1 MLSSKWVQ
9 YRLNRYFQWLK
20 SMQKRLQNE
29 ISFHEL
35 DFPNN
40 FMLKILVVVLILFI
54 FSVIIYV
61 LLQATRAS
69 LFVVDECLR
78 NLCEWKNPVSPRYQL
93 FEKAILQFRLISK
106 SKKLTGFTWCE
117 HFVCTPLLYFFIK
130 NYLFLKIK
138 RRVHIFIFF
147 DKVVSFL
154 FECLSQW
161 LQYYNPHISAAN
173 VFKWWGS
180 LAKSLMNTV
189 QHELKGRHL

>member
-20 SMQKRLQNE
+20 SMRKRLQNE

-40 FMLKILVVVLILFI
+40 FMLKILVVVLFLFVC
-54 FSVIIYV
+54 SVIIYV

-117 HFVCTPLLYFFIK
+117 QSLDILCAPRCSFSLYKIIYFLKSNVECIFLYFSIK
-130 NYLFLKIK
+130 
-138 RRVHIFIFF
+138 
-147 DKVVSFL
+147 
-154 FECLSQW
+154 
-161 LQYYNPHISAAN
+161 
-173 VFKWWGS
+173 
-180 LAKSLMNTV
+180 
-189 QHELKGRHL
+189 